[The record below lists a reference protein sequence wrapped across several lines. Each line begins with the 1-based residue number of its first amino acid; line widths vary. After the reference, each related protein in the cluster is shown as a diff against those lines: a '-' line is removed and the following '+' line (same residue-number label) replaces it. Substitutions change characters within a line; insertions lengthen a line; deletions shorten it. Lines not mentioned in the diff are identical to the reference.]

1 MAMACARCSTGLP
14 AEGSSC
20 RMETLQGSPAA
31 PGSTGIRPEWKRGR
45 SQAGK
50 EEKRVGRLASC
61 QPPRSPSGST
71 GSSCRQRGFPLTC
84 GAGSPGR
91 RSPTTMI
98 LWLWLCWGF
107 STSAGQP
114 DSELMA
120 RYLEEKLMADYSIM
134 EQVARRVPRQAKF
147 LQRLETRPRMSEFT
161 VKSTIISR
169 YAFTTVSC
177 TMVNSGSEAHEGV
190 FEMQIPAAAFI
201 SNFTMSIGNKTY
213 YGEVTGKEKKH
224 GSDDKAR
231 HKKPPS
237 PTDGR

>member
-1 MAMACARCSTGLP
+1 MFP
-14 AEGSSC
+14 SC
-20 RMETLQGSPAA
+20 KDPPQP

-61 QPPRSPSGST
+61 QPPRSPSGSA
-71 GSSCRQRGFPLTC
+71 GSSCRQRGFSLTC

-91 RSPTTMI
+91 RSPATMI

-134 EQVARRVPRQAKF
+134 EQVGFKAVVVWEHVVPGAG
-147 LQRLETRPRMSEFT
+147 LS
-161 VKSTIISR
+161 V
-169 YAFTTVSC
+169 
-177 TMVNSGSEAHEGV
+177 
-190 FEMQIPAAAFI
+190 
-201 SNFTMSIGNKTY
+201 
-213 YGEVTGKEKKH
+213 
-224 GSDDKAR
+224 
-231 HKKPPS
+231 PS
-237 PTDGR
+237 